1 MRALYQP
8 TVAWFR
14 KINWTLLLFLLLFLN
29 VKMLVKI
36 VAVCFLLLLN
46 YKLFQDKTIFR
57 QKFIWFYACMIG
69 IAVLNLLLIPVTTN
83 YIIAVSVGVVF
94 WMLCIAAA
102 LLSSWFVL
110 KTDTSKLH
118 STISLFFLVNAAV
131 TLLQL
136 VSIMLDAGSINP
148 YTYQGMYQKY
158 FIGTGDLLTGASFD
172 VSTTNA
178 LLNAFGVLYF
188 LSRNKMKL
196 ALVCMVIL
204 LLTASNFTNILIA
217 GVLLFLL
224 IFQSTKEQKSII
236 LVCLSLLIVF
246 MIRVSP
252 QNNNYVTEATKKLL
266 NKETKVAA
274 AKKIDTLVKHKADS
288 LLTREERKQKT
299 AMLYLDSIKK
309 IRMELIPLTAVTRPA
324 IPKPNIHSEPF
335 QRKKDTTLFQKELLA
350 FAIQKIPGF
359 DTGLKQTKNR
369 SLPGKLLTIQQTFHF
384 FKNHPSKI
392 VTGAGIGNFSS
403 KLAFRTTGLPIA
415 GGYPDKWIYINNAFL
430 SNHLGLYLSYFSK
443 DLRLHSLTNSPNSVY
458 DQLVAEYGVIGLA
471 AFIFLYAGFFF
482 KKIKKMTYGLPL
494 LLLLLGAFGVE
505 YWYEQ
510 LSIVIIFEFLMLLN
524 IKETGERYA

>member
-8 TVAWFR
+8 VVAWFR
-14 KINWTLLLFLLLFLN
+14 KINWTLLLFLILFLN

-36 VAVCFLLLLN
+36 VAVVFLLLLN

-69 IAVLNLLLIPVTTN
+69 ISFINLLFVPVTTN
-83 YIIAVSVGVVF
+83 YIIALSVGVFF
-94 WMLCIAAA
+94 WLLCILAA

-110 KTDTSKLH
+110 KTDTVKLH
-118 STISLFFLVNAAV
+118 KTISLFFLINVTV
-131 TLLQL
+131 TLARLAL
-136 VSIMLDAGSINP
+136 IMLDAGSLNP

-178 LLNAFGVLYF
+178 LLNAFGVVYF
-188 LSRNKMKL
+188 LFRNKMML
-196 ALVCMVIL
+196 ALLCMIIL

-217 GVLLFLL
+217 AVLLFLF

-236 LVCLSLLIVF
+236 LVCFSLLIVF
-246 MIRVSP
+246 MLRVSP

-266 NKETKVAA
+266 NKETKIAA
-274 AKKIDTLVKHKADS
+274 AKKIDTLVIYKPDS
-288 LLTREERKQKT
+288 ILTGEEKKQKI
-299 AMLYLDSIKK
+299 AMLFLDSIKK
-309 IRMELIPLTAVTRPA
+309 IRMALIPLTMVTKPG
-324 IPKPNIHSEPF
+324 IPEPNIHTEPF

-359 DTGLKQTKNR
+359 ESDLKQTKTRN
-369 SLPGKLLTIQQTFHF
+369 LPGKLLTIQQTFQF
-384 FKNHPSKI
+384 FKIKPSKI
-392 VTGAGIGNFSS
+392 VTGTGTGNFSS

-415 GGYPDKWIYINNAFL
+415 GGYPDNWIYINDAFL
-430 SNHLGLYLSYFSK
+430 SNHLRLYLSYFSK
-443 DLRLHSLTNSPNSVY
+443 DLQLHSLTNSPNSVY
-458 DQLVAEYGVIGLA
+458 DQLVSEYGLVGLV
-471 AFIFLYAGFFF
+471 AFAILYVGFFL
-482 KKIKKMTYGLPL
+482 KKIKKVTYGAGL

-510 LSIVIIFEFLMLLN
+510 LSIVIFFELLMLLG
-524 IKETGERYA
+524 IKETGEQYA